1 MKVTATNDDIF
12 KQALTRIYQL
22 EETILKQGL
31 ALDTTLDENAKLK
44 IEIDRLKKKE
54 GEINVDKSNDAAH
67 RQK

>member
-54 GEINVDKSNDAAH
+54 GEMNVDKSNDAAH